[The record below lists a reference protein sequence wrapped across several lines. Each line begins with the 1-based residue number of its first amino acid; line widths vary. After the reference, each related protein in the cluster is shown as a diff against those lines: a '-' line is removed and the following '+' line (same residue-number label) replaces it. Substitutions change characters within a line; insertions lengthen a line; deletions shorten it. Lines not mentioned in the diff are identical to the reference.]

1 MIELGNK
8 VLHIPSNKLC
18 YVVFINIKEPKY
30 LIRFP
35 NMHATDVYEVEVEEI
50 EEAVLIASEP
60 EIVDSGIG
68 TEGVKVN
75 KDIKKISEELK

>member
-18 YVVFINIKEPKY
+18 YIVFINVKEPKY

>member
-1 MIELGNK
+1 MFELGNK

-18 YVVFINIKEPKY
+18 YVVFINVKEPKY

-68 TEGVKVN
+68 TKE
-75 KDIKKISEELK
+75 

>member
-1 MIELGNK
+1 MVIVGSRAIHLPTGRECF
-8 VLHIPSNKLC
+8 VI
-18 YVVFINIKEPKY
+18 YINLKEPKY
-30 LIRFP
+30 KDRFP

>member
-18 YVVFINIKEPKY
+18 YVVFINVKEPKY

-50 EEAVLIASEP
+50 EEAVLIASEVATV
-60 EIVDSGIG
+60 EEMRG
-68 TEGVKVN
+68 TDGVIVN
-75 KDIKKISEELK
+75 KNIKKISEELK